1 MKNEAVKENLDTID
15 LIDLEAYARQ
25 ADDDFECIE
34 QFRATDTY
42 SDSLPA
48 LTRILND
55 WMHCGGLSANKEKR
69 TSILN
74 TITNIQ
80 ELLINLTQSDRDCS
94 KYIQEQ
100 VMIRVD

>member
-1 MKNEAVKENLDTID
+1 MKNETAEESLITID
-15 LIDLEAYARQ
+15 SIDLEAYSRQ
-25 ADDDFECIE
+25 ADDDLDYLD
-34 QFRATDTY
+34 QFRAVNTY

-55 WMHCGGLSANKEKR
+55 WMHCGGLSDNKEKR
-69 TSILN
+69 TSLLK

>member
-48 LTRILND
+48 LAWILND
-55 WMHCGGLSANKEKR
+55 WMHCGSQRDKKEKR
-69 TSILN
+69 TSLLK

-80 ELLINLTQSDRDCS
+80 ELLINLAQNDRDRS